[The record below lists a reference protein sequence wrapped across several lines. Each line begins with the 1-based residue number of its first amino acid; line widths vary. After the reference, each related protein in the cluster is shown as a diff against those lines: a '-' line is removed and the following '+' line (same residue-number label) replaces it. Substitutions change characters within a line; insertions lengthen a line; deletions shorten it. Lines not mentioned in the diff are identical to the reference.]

1 MRPSLVIYLL
11 AFGAAL
17 FVFEAAATGEL
28 LTLRNNPFTRPA
40 VLKPKPP
47 PPPESEQPVFGDS
60 DEIELVVSATMV
72 SQNAPMAIVDGELLA
87 VGDRIRGL
95 ELVAVGE
102 GRAIFYR
109 NGRRYVFEIDNGR
122 KLEDLQ

>member
-1 MRPSLVIYLL
+1 MRPSVVFYLL

-17 FVFEAAATGEL
+17 FVFEAAAAGEL
-28 LTLRNNPFTRPA
+28 LTLRHNPFTRPE

-47 PPPESEQPVFGDS
+47 PPRPQPVVEEPED
-60 DEIELVVSATMV
+60 IELVVSATMV
-72 SQNAPMAIVDGELLA
+72 SQNSPMAIVDGELLA

-95 ELVAVGE
+95 KLVAVRE
-102 GRAIFYR
+102 GKAIFYR

>member
-1 MRPSLVIYLL
+1 MRPSLVFYLI

-17 FVFEAAATGEL
+17 FVFEAAAAGEM
-28 LTLRNNPFTRPA
+28 LTLRHNPFTRPE
-40 VLKPKPP
+40 VLKPKPLP
-47 PPPESEQPVFGDS
+47 PPTQPEFEDP

-95 ELVAVGE
+95 KLVAVRE

-109 NGRRYVFEIDNGR
+109 DGRRYVFEIDNGR

>member
-1 MRPSLVIYLL
+1 MRPSLVFYLL

-17 FVFEAAATGEL
+17 FVFETAAAGDL
-28 LTLRNNPFTRPA
+28 LTLRHNPFTRPE

-47 PPPESEQPVFGDS
+47 PPTPPQAVIEDP

-95 ELVAVGE
+95 KLVAVRE
-102 GRAIFYR
+102 GQAIFYR

>member
-1 MRPSLVIYLL
+1 MRPSLVFYLL

-17 FVFEAAATGEL
+17 FVFEAAAADEL
-28 LTLRNNPFTRPA
+28 LTLRHNPFTRPA

-47 PPPESEQPVFGDS
+47 PPAPQAVAEDP
-60 DEIELVVSATMV
+60 DEVELILSATMV

-95 ELVAVGE
+95 KLIAVGE

-109 NGRRYVFEIDNGR
+109 DGRRYVFEIDNGR
-122 KLEDLQ
+122 RLGDLQ